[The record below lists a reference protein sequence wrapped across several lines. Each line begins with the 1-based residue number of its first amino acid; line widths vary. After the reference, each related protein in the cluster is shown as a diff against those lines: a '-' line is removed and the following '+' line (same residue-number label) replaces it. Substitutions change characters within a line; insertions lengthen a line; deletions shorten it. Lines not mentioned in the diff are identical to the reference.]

1 MWEAAIPPPPE
12 ASAARERS
20 LLIIVP
26 AFNEE
31 ASIGRVVAGIR
42 ACAAR
47 LDETGLRVRVCVIDD
62 GSSDGTAAAARRA
75 GADDVLAHR
84 LNQGCGAAV
93 RTGLLHGRDGGFD
106 VAVKLDADGQ
116 HDPADIPD
124 LIRPLLEDRADV
136 VYGNR
141 FPRMSYRM
149 PFVRRVGNTLFR
161 KLMRWLTRWDIKDS
175 QPGIFAVNAAYL
187 KVCFI
192 PGDYNYTQQ
201 VLLDAYLKGMRFDQ
215 APVAFNRRES
225 GESFISLKY
234 PFKTLPQILM
244 LMVLVKP
251 LKVFLPL
258 ASLFLGVAGAVFVI
272 ELALWFAGYMARP
285 VEHTNLVMGLAMFGL
300 NTGFFGLLAELVVRR
315 TS

>member
-1 MWEAAIPPPPE
+1 M
-12 ASAARERS
+12 
-20 LLIIVP
+20 IIP

-31 ASIGRVVAGIR
+31 QSIRRVVAGVR
-42 ACAAR
+42 QCAAA
-47 LDETGLRVRVCVIDD
+47 LSKSGVRTRICVIDD

-75 GADDVLAHR
+75 GADRVLTHKR
-84 LNQGCGAAV
+84 NQGCGAAV
-93 RTGLLHGRDGGFD
+93 RTGLLHGRDHGFD

-116 HDPADIPD
+116 HDPADVPG
-124 LIRPLLEDRADV
+124 LIRPILEDRADV

-149 PFVRRVGNTLFR
+149 PFVRRLGNTLFR

-201 VLLDAYLKGMRFDQ
+201 VLLDAYLKGMRFEQ
-215 APVAFNRRES
+215 APVAFHRREA
-225 GESFISLKY
+225 GESFVSLKY
-234 PFKTLPQILM
+234 PLKTLPQILM
-244 LMVLVKP
+244 LMVLVRP

-258 ASLFLGVAGAVFVI
+258 AALFLAVAAAVFAV
-272 ELALWFAGYMARP
+272 ELALWLGGYTSRP
-285 VEHTNLVMGLAMFGL
+285 VENTNLVLGLAMFGL